1 MECHCVIA
9 ADCGVQSPFIRAMGG
24 RYTCAAPL
32 VSLPVST
39 PLRVVNRCCSG
50 FPVSGGI

>member
-1 MECHCVIA
+1 MFLLKSEKNIKCVFSNT
-9 ADCGVQSPFIRAMGG
+9 DCNHL
-24 RYTCAAPL
+24 RYYL
-32 VSLPVST
+32 GT